1 MMTKVIKI
9 LANIAVA
16 ATLAAG
22 VGAVLPS
29 QIATVSAATKKSVK
43 KVAKKKAAKK
53 KVAKKKVAKKTTKKA
68 AKKAVAKSSSKKT
81 SKKVASTSS
90 SSKTSS
96 ATKKSL
102 VSRESY
108 PTRRVADPAPAYP
121 RVPKVPTTVEE

>member
-22 VGAVLPS
+22 VGVVLPS
-29 QIATVSAATKKSVK
+29 QTATVSAATKKSV
-43 KVAKKKAAKK
+43 K

-81 SKKVASTSS
+81 SKKVTKKVASTSS